1 MNEPTNIP
9 APQVPQPT
17 INVQPLKPTGLTG
30 AVPVIPSA
38 RAASGSVP
46 LPGVPSPSI
55 PMAAHAVP
63 MVPQVVE
70 VGLPEMA
77 PVIGPP
83 PKRNFLVEYWR
94 KVGGGSLMVS
104 LLVHA
109 GLIA

>member
-1 MNEPTNIP
+1 MNDSSNNP

-17 INVQPLKPTGLTG
+17 VNVQPLRPTGMTG

-46 LPGVPSPSI
+46 LPGVPSPAM
-55 PMAAHAVP
+55 PMVGQAQAVP

-104 LLVHA
+104 
-109 GLIA
+109 